1 MLTAHHVACAAA
13 VTVLG
18 AALGV
23 VGDGEGHEEGR
34 EEDESSLQV
43 HLGKC
48 GNEFGLCVL
57 KLWWRVVTWYVVD
70 IGEIEAVGSYT
81 KLLYGVKMNEW
92 VRTSRE
98 WETEPMR

>member
-23 VGDGEGHEEGR
+23 VGDGEGHEEGP
-34 EEDESSLQV
+34 EEEESSLQV

-48 GNEFGLCVL
+48 GSEFGFCALEIV
-57 KLWWRVVTWYVVD
+57 WRIVAWYVVD
-70 IGEIEAVGSYT
+70 VGEIEAVGS
-81 KLLYGVKMNEW
+81 
-92 VRTSRE
+92 
-98 WETEPMR
+98 